1 MEETFQ
7 TNDLVTVATGGPL
20 IDAIVVSRPSPQKA
34 MVAMVAPAK
43 GPVLRSVGVDT
54 LAEREAEGPHD
65 KALWSLIRRSP
76 QAFGSGPSGAAGA
89 ARGSRGHARSSVH
102 RREGK

>member
-1 MEETFQ
+1 MEEIFQ
-7 TNDLVTVATGGPL
+7 PGDLVTVATGGPL

-34 MVAMVAPAK
+34 MVALVDAVK
-43 GPVLRSVGVDT
+43 GPVLRSVAVDT

-65 KALWSLIRRSP
+65 AALHSLIRRSP
-76 QAFGSGPSGAAGA
+76 QAFGGRPGGGGGGIRGGRGYGRAAM
-89 ARGSRGHARSSVH
+89 H